1 MDKVE
6 EILDKVGIDK
16 LTGGDLS
23 NRKVRQE
30 LSEALEVLQEV
41 CKKYKTLDTL
51 KPNKL
56 LNGET
61 QYLAVSGEPIQ
72 VLYDYMHQ
80 GIALEGL
87 NKVAVGIRVGMG
99 LENGMSEVI
108 IKASEIIL
116 SKYSFT
122 NNSYIFVH
130 NTFRGTNYSTV
141 ALSSKI

>member
-1 MDKVE
+1 MDKVK
-6 EILDKVGIDK
+6 EILDKVGFNKI
-16 LTGGDLS
+16 TGGDLS
-23 NRKVRQE
+23 DRKVRQE
-30 LSEALEVLQEV
+30 LNEVLEIFQEI
-41 CKKYKTLDTL
+41 CEEYKTLDTL

-56 LNGET
+56 PNGET
-61 QYLAVSGEPIQ
+61 QYLAVSGEPTQ

-108 IKASEIIL
+108 IKAGEMIL

-141 ALSSKI
+141 ALSSRI

>member
-1 MDKVE
+1 MGKVE
-6 EILDKVGIDK
+6 ELLSKVDFDK

-23 NRKVRQE
+23 DRKVRQE
-30 LSEALEVLQEV
+30 LNKVLRILQEV
-41 CKKYKTLDTL
+41 CEKYRTLDTL

-56 LNGET
+56 PNGET

-99 LENGMSEVI
+99 LENGMSEAI
-108 IKASEIIL
+108 IKVSEMIL

-141 ALSSKI
+141 ALSSRI

>member
-30 LSEALEVLQEV
+30 LSETLEVLQEI

-56 LNGET
+56 PNGET

-116 SKYSFT
+116 NKYSFT

>member
-6 EILDKVGIDK
+6 ELLDKVGFDK

-23 NRKVRQE
+23 DRKVRQE
-30 LSEALEVLQEV
+30 LSEVLRIFQEE
-41 CKKYKTLDTL
+41 CEDYRTLDTL
-51 KPNKL
+51 KPTKL
-56 LNGET
+56 PNGET
-61 QYLAVSGEPIQ
+61 RYLAVSGEPIQ

-99 LENGMSEVI
+99 LEDGMSEII
-108 IKASEIIL
+108 IKASEMIL

-141 ALSSKI
+141 ALSSGI